1 MRGTLA
7 AAALPLMLALLFA
20 FGACSRDADERRI
33 RVDVDILVEHEGDIA
48 EDAANRLAKNFGVR
62 AIPTL
67 ETALH
72 TATPVGR
79 LNCILALR
87 RIGHPDAIPLLRH
100 YAIHD
105 PEEGVRKEAEV
116 TLRGWAAGTDDRAAK
131 ARAALRAIDEA
142 GGEEKKG

>member
-1 MRGTLA
+1 MRRA
-7 AAALPLMLALLFA
+7 AIALLVL
-20 FGACSRDADERRI
+20 ACSRDSDERKI
-33 RVDVDILVEHEGDIA
+33 HAEVDILVEREGQIA

-67 ETALH
+67 ETAMH

-79 LNCILALR
+79 LNIIMALR

-105 PEEGVRKEAEV
+105 EEEGVRKEAEI
-116 TLRGWAAGTDDRAAK
+116 TLRQWAGGTDDRATK
-131 ARAALRAIDEA
+131 ARAALRTIE
-142 GGEEKKG
+142 ESQSQEKKG

>member
-1 MRGTLA
+1 MRRA
-7 AAALPLMLALLFA
+7 AIALLWL
-20 FGACSRDADERRI
+20 ACSRDADERKI
-33 RVDVDILVEHEGDIA
+33 HNEVDILVEREGQLA

-72 TATPVGR
+72 TANPVGR
-79 LNCILALR
+79 LNIIMALR

-105 PEEGVRKEAEV
+105 EEEGVRKEAEV
-116 TLRGWAAGTDDRAAK
+116 TLRQWAAGTDDRATK
-131 ARAALRAIDEA
+131 ARAALRTIE
-142 GGEEKKG
+142 EEQSQEKKG